1 MTSQK
6 LFSNISLKIVIWN
19 ENDTVENFGV
29 VEADRNT
36 IPSLL
41 LYENFEI
48 LFLKLL
54 LWTNLLVGGG
64 YRILIFRLIKKKGG
78 LGKPINIMIAADEFI
93 KVLGYTAWIQFLLM
107 AVNSKE
113 PFARSMGTHFCN
125 ASQYLTTYGFTH
137 GIVGGAG
144 IAFVRLFYIRF
155 PSIMAGRDKAIA
167 ISTTLASLV
176 FSGIITLIYENLTK
190 KGINPLDSCI
200 GFSDELSIIKFHY
213 ENWNTPYNFCRQ
225 ILIFTL
231 FLMLLVEIGCY
242 IAIFRLLLIHDKS
255 MSTLLP
261 KEKIRKRIRKNA
273 VDLTGHVSY
282 FIVETGCLVIKAF
295 ISRVLQED
303 LHLFIRSFFLCSYGV
318 TAVVN
323 ILLSNVLQNEVLD
336 TLRELLQ
343 IPFKF
348 CSFKLYT

>member
-1 MTSQK
+1 MSQK
-6 LFSNISLKIVIWN
+6 LFSNTSLKIVIWN
-19 ENDTVENFGV
+19 ENDAVENFGV

-41 LYENFEI
+41 LYANIEI

-64 YRILIFRLIKKKGG
+64 YRVLIFRLIKKKGG

-93 KVLGYTAWIQFLLM
+93 KVLGYTAWIQFLLL

-113 PFARSMGTHFCN
+113 PLVRSMGTHFCN

-155 PSIMAGRDKAIA
+155 PFIIAGRDKAMA

-176 FSGIITLIYENLTK
+176 FSGIITLIYENITK
-190 KGINPLDSCI
+190 KGTTLLNSCI
-200 GFSDELSIIKFHY
+200 GYSDELSIITL
-213 ENWNTPYNFCRQ
+213 NWNTPYSFQRQ
-225 ILIFTL
+225 IVIFTL
-231 FLMLLVEIGCY
+231 FFMLLVEIGCY

-261 KEKIRKRIRKNA
+261 KEKIRKRIQKNA
-273 VDLTGHVSY
+273 VDLAGHVTY
-282 FIVETGCLVIKAF
+282 FIVETGCLVIVAF
-295 ISRVLQED
+295 ISHLLQED
-303 LHLFIRSFFLCSYGV
+303 LHLFVRSFLLSSYGV

-336 TLRELLQ
+336 LLRVLLQ
-343 IPFKF
+343 IPKF
-348 CSFKLYT
+348 CLFKL

>member
-1 MTSQK
+1 MSQK
-6 LFSNISLKIVIWN
+6 LFSNTSLKIVIWN

-41 LYENFEI
+41 LYEKFEI

-93 KVLGYTAWIQFLLM
+93 KVLGYTTWIQFLLL

-113 PFARSMGTHFCN
+113 PLVRSMGTNFCN
-125 ASQYLTTYGFTH
+125 ASQYLTTYGSTH

-155 PSIMAGRDKAIA
+155 PSIMAGCDKALA

-176 FSGIITLIYENLTK
+176 FSGIITLIYFNLPK
-190 KGINPLDSCI
+190 KGINILDSCI
-200 GFSDELSIIKFHY
+200 GYSDELSIIKFHY
-213 ENWNTPYNFCRQ
+213 ENWNTPYNFHRQ
-225 ILIFTL
+225 IVILTL

-242 IAIFRLLLIHDKS
+242 IAIFRLLSIHDKS

-261 KEKIRKRIRKNA
+261 KEKIRKRIQKNA
-273 VDLTGHVSY
+273 VDLTGHVNY
-282 FIVETGCLVIKAF
+282 FIVETGCLVLWAL
-295 ISRVLQED
+295 ISHFLQEG
-303 LHLFIRSFFLCSYGV
+303 LHLLVRSFYVSSYGV

-336 TLRELLQ
+336 ILRELLQ
-343 IPFKF
+343 VPFKI
-348 CSFKLYT
+348 CSFKL